1 MGPNPTDRAKN
12 GVKKS
17 LLVEKDGGP
26 LAIIVAGANVP
37 DAKLLAQAMG
47 AIVLERPTP
56 EPDDPQHLCLDKGY
70 DNEDGWG
77 TCVDYAYLPYIAPIR
92 DARPPRPT
100 RHPARRWVV
109 ERTLTWL
116 SKCRGSL
123 IRSEKKPEN
132 YLGLL
137 KLACGLLWFR
147 RYHRLAHVR

>member
-12 GVKKS
+12 GVKRS

-26 LAIIVAGANVP
+26 LAIVVAPANVP
-37 DAKLLAQAMG
+37 DAKLLRATIE

-56 EPDDPQHLCLDKGY
+56 EPAFPQHLCLDKAY
-70 DNEDGWG
+70 DNDDGWG
-77 TCVDYAYLPYIAPIR
+77 ACVDFDYDPHIALLR
-92 DARPPRPT
+92 GQPPEPTT

-109 ERTLTWL
+109 ERTLAWL
-116 SKCRGSL
+116 SKCRGIL
-123 IRSEKKPEN
+123 IRWEKKPEN

-147 RYHRLAHVR
+147 RYRRVTAT